1 MRNTESSRAAIAGIR
16 DVGFAEAS
24 FLRSVINQSS
34 EDYAGKLGM
43 EKARLSP
50 HVPTSVVL
58 MRLLDDAP
66 TDRVNLAWLIGR
78 LGERSFGLLMLIVAF
93 LGLAPAVAM
102 LAMLLLPFPAIQ
114 MVLGHERPSLPHFLA
129 MRSIPKQ
136 RLSRLAVRSIPL
148 LRRMEVFIHPRW
160 PTPFQATKRLVGL
173 TILLLAVTLIAPF
186 PFNIIPTL
194 VIMLISFAYLEEDGI
209 LLCISMVTAI
219 LSFLITA
226 GTVMATVRTTGFL
239 EGLWNRL

>member
-1 MRNTESSRAAIAGIR
+1 
-16 DVGFAEAS
+16 
-24 FLRSVINQSS
+24 
-34 EDYAGKLGM
+34 M
-43 EKARLSP
+43 EEARLSP

-66 TDRVNLAWLIGR
+66 TDRVSLAWLISR
-78 LGERSFGLLMLIVAF
+78 LGERSFGLLVLIVAF

-114 MVLGHERPSLPHFLA
+114 MILGHEGPSLPNFFS
-129 MRSIPKQ
+129 MRSIPT
-136 RLSRLAVRSIPL
+136 RHLSRLAVWSIPL
-148 LRRMEVFIHPRW
+148 LRRLEVFIHPRW

-209 LLCISMVTAI
+209 LLCISIVAAI

-226 GTVMATVRTTGFL
+226 GTVMATVQTTGFL
-239 EGLWNRL
+239 EGLWNRF

>member
-1 MRNTESSRAAIAGIR
+1 
-16 DVGFAEAS
+16 
-24 FLRSVINQSS
+24 
-34 EDYAGKLGM
+34 M
-43 EKARLSP
+43 EEARLAP
-50 HVPTSVVL
+50 HVPTSVAL

-66 TDRVNLAWLIGR
+66 ADRVSLAWLISR
-78 LGERSFGLLMLIVAF
+78 LGKRSFGLLMLIVAF

-129 MRSIPKQ
+129 VRSIPTQ
-136 RLSRLAVRSIPL
+136 RLARLAVRSIPL
-148 LRRMEVFIHPRW
+148 LKRVEVFIRPRW
-160 PTPFQATKRLVGL
+160 PTPFEATKRLVGL

-186 PFNIIPTL
+186 PFNIVPTL

-209 LLCISMVTAI
+209 LLCISIVAAI
-219 LSFLITA
+219 FSLLITT

-239 EGLWNRL
+239 EGLWARPGT

>member
-1 MRNTESSRAAIAGIR
+1 
-16 DVGFAEAS
+16 
-24 FLRSVINQSS
+24 
-34 EDYAGKLGM
+34 M
-43 EKARLSP
+43 EEARLSP
-50 HVPTSVVL
+50 HVPTSVAL

-66 TDRVNLAWLIGR
+66 ADRVSLAWLIGR
-78 LGERSFGLLMLIVAF
+78 LGKRSFGLLVLIVAF

-129 MRSIPKQ
+129 RRSIPTR
-136 RLSRLAVRSIPL
+136 RLSRLAAWSIPS

-160 PTPFQATKRLVGL
+160 PTPLEATKRLVGL

-194 VIMLISFAYLEEDGI
+194 VIILIAFAYLEEDGM
-209 LLCISMVTAI
+209 LLCISMVAAA
-219 LSFLITA
+219 LSFSITA
-226 GTVMATVRTTGFL
+226 GTVMATMRATGFL
-239 EGLWNRL
+239 ERLWTGLWT